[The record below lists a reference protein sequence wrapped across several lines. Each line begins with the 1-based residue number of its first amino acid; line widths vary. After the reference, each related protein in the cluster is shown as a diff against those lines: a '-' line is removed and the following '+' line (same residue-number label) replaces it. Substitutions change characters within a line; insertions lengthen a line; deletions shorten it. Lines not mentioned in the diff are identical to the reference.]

1 MVEIKEIKRN
11 KKSYSLVVGEEV
23 IKNVNVDVALSYSL
37 QVGEMDSDKFK
48 EFIKENDRQ
57 NAKSYLYNMIAR
69 KARTTKEAKDRLYEK
84 GYHKDAVDYAIA
96 SVSSYGY
103 LDDEEYAKNYV
114 ENAMRSKGGYRVRR
128 ELQLKGVSDESIA
141 EALLEMDS
149 DSEFDSAYEL
159 AKKYLKSKDV
169 TDEKVKE
176 KLFRYLVSRGYGYDS
191 VKKVMRKVGAE
202 IDDNP

>member
-11 KKSYSLVVGEEV
+11 KKSYTLVVGEEV

-37 QVGEMDSDKFK
+37 QVGEMAPDKFK
-48 EFIKENDRQ
+48 EFLKENDRQ